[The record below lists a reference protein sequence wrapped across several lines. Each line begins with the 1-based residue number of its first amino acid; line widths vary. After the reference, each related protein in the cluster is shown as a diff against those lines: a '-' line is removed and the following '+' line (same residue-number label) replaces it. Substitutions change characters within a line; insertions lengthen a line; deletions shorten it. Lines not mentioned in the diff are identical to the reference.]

1 MAVTALQDQLRE
13 ANGEPSVYVAD
24 NGICSEANMRQLNEA
39 GVKWVSRVSE
49 TSTQAQ
55 TILHEGSGEWQR
67 SEDGS
72 MQWFRR
78 ELELPQGTERW
89 VIVRTTASLQRA
101 QKSLQRQVSRAQTS
115 WVQKCWH
122 LSNCRFACEADARA
136 ALERELKGKPIWLE
150 VEVEFV
156 AHPHHAGK
164 GRPRK
169 DARPAAH
176 HWQILATTTVNQVR
190 VDEEALRKAC
200 FIVGTNVL
208 DTTILSDQALVTT
221 YKEQGGVERGFRF
234 LKDPLFLASSVFV
247 KKPERIIAL
256 SLIMVLCEARS
267 TA

>member
-1 MAVTALQDQLRE
+1 
-13 ANGEPSVYVAD
+13 
-24 NGICSEANMRQLNEA
+24 MRQLNEA
-39 GVKWVSRVSE
+39 GVRWVSRVSE

-67 SEDGS
+67 AFDGS

-101 QKSLQRQVSRAQTS
+101 QQSLQRQVSRAQTS

-122 LSNCRFACEADARA
+122 LSKRRFACEADARA

-164 GRPRK
+164 GRPHK

-190 VDEEALRKAC
+190 VDEEALRHPR
-200 FIVGTNVL
+200 VSL
-208 DTTILSDQALVTT
+208 
-221 YKEQGGVERGFRF
+221 
-234 LKDPLFLASSVFV
+234 LAPMCSIPPSSPI
-247 KKPERIIAL
+247 KHW
-256 SLIMVLCEARS
+256 
-267 TA
+267 